1 MEVRAMRRG
10 LMLWNPFA
18 EIERIR
24 REFDR
29 LLEELVPRE
38 EGERLFAPVVDVY
51 ETDQDLVV
59 KAELPGVKK
68 ENVEV
73 SIRDNALHIKGE
85 KKEEKEEKTETYHR
99 VERVYGKFE
108 RVIPLPT
115 DVKVEAAKAEFKDGV
130 LEIRIPKAE
139 GSKEK
144 KIEIS

>member
-1 MEVRAMRRG
+1 MRRG
-10 LMLWNPFA
+10 LTLWSPFG

-24 REFDR
+24 REFDK

-38 EGERLFAPVVDVY
+38 EGEKFFAPAVDVY
-51 ETDQDLVV
+51 ETDQELVV

-73 SIRDNALHIKGE
+73 SIRDNALCIKGE
-85 KKEEKEEKTETYHR
+85 KKEEKEEKRDTYHR

-108 RVIPLPT
+108 RVIPLP
-115 DVKVEAAKAEFKDGV
+115 VEAKVESARAEFKDGV

-139 GSKEK
+139 GAKER
-144 KIEIS
+144 KIEIT

>member
-1 MEVRAMRRG
+1 MRRG

-51 ETDQDLVV
+51 ETDQELVV

-73 SIRDNALHIKGE
+73 SIRDNALHIRGE

-99 VERVYGKFE
+99 VERVYGRFE
-108 RVIPLPT
+108 RVVPLPT
-115 DVKVEAAKAEFKDGV
+115 DVKVESAKAEFKDGV

-139 GSKEK
+139 GAKEK
-144 KIEIS
+144 KIEIT

>member
-1 MEVRAMRRG
+1 MRRG

-38 EGERLFAPVVDVY
+38 EGERVFAPVVDVY
-51 ETDQDLVV
+51 ETDQELVV
-59 KAELPGVKK
+59 KVELPGVKK

-73 SIRDNALHIKGE
+73 SIRDNALYIRGE

-99 VERVYGKFE
+99 VERVYGRFE
-108 RVIPLPT
+108 RVLPLPT
-115 DVKVEAAKAEFKDGV
+115 DVKVESAKAEFRDGV
-130 LEIRIPKAE
+130 LEIRIQKAE
-139 GSKEK
+139 GAKEK
-144 KIEIS
+144 KIEIA

>member
-1 MEVRAMRRG
+1 MRRG
-10 LMLWNPFA
+10 LMLWSPFA

-29 LLEELVPRE
+29 LMEELMPRE
-38 EGERLFAPVVDVY
+38 EGERVFAPVVDVY
-51 ETDQDLVV
+51 ETDQELVV

-73 SIRDNALHIKGE
+73 TIRDNALHIRGE
-85 KKEEKEEKTETYHR
+85 KKEEKEEKTESYHR

-139 GSKEK
+139 SSKEK

>member
-1 MEVRAMRRG
+1 MRRG

-85 KKEEKEEKTETYHR
+85 KKEEKEEKT
-99 VERVYGKFE
+99 G
-108 RVIPLPT
+108 LP
-115 DVKVEAAKAEFKDGV
+115 
-130 LEIRIPKAE
+130 
-139 GSKEK
+139 
-144 KIEIS
+144 

>member
-1 MEVRAMRRG
+1 MRRS
-10 LMLWNPFA
+10 LMVWSPFA

-29 LLEELVPRE
+29 LLEELLPRE
-38 EGERLFAPVVDVY
+38 EGERVFAPALDLY

-59 KAELPGVKK
+59 KMELPGVKK

-73 SIRDNALHIKGE
+73 SIRDNSLHIRGE
-85 KKEEKEEKTETYHR
+85 KKEEKEEKTEAYHR

-108 RVIPLPT
+108 RVIPLPAY
-115 DVKVEAAKAEFKDGV
+115 VKVDAAKAEFKDGV

-139 GSKEK
+139 EAKEK
-144 KIEIS
+144 KLEIL

>member
-1 MEVRAMRRG
+1 MRRG
-10 LMLWNPFA
+10 LMLWNPFV
-18 EIERIR
+18 EVERIR

-29 LLEELVPRE
+29 LLEELMPRE
-38 EGERLFAPVVDVY
+38 EAERVFAPVVDVY

-68 ENVEV
+68 ENLEV
-73 SIRDNALHIKGE
+73 SIRDNALYIKGE

-99 VERVYGKFE
+99 VERVYGRFE
-108 RVIPLPT
+108 RTIPLPT
-115 DVKVEAAKAEFKDGV
+115 DVKLESAKAEFKDGV

-139 GSKEK
+139 GAKEK

>member
-1 MEVRAMRRG
+1 MRRG
-10 LMLWNPFA
+10 LMLWSPFA

-29 LLEELVPRE
+29 LMEELMPRE
-38 EGERLFAPVVDVY
+38 EGERVFAPVVDVY
-51 ETDQDLVV
+51 ETDQELVV

-73 SIRDNALHIKGE
+73 TIRDNALHIRGE

>member
-1 MEVRAMRRG
+1 MRRG
-10 LMLWNPFA
+10 LMLWSPFA

-29 LLEELVPRE
+29 LMEELMPRE
-38 EGERLFAPVVDVY
+38 EGERVFAPVVDVY
-51 ETDQDLVV
+51 ETDQELVV

-73 SIRDNALHIKGE
+73 TIRDNALHIRGE

-139 GSKEK
+139 SSKEK

>member
-1 MEVRAMRRG
+1 MRRG

-29 LLEELVPRE
+29 LLEELVPIE

>member
-1 MEVRAMRRG
+1 MRRG

-139 GSKEK
+139 SSKEK

>member
-1 MEVRAMRRG
+1 MRRG
-10 LMLWNPFA
+10 LMLWSPFA

-29 LLEELVPRE
+29 LMEELMPRE
-38 EGERLFAPVVDVY
+38 EGERVFAPVVDVY
-51 ETDQDLVV
+51 ETDQELVV

-73 SIRDNALHIKGE
+73 TIRDNALHIRGE

-108 RVIPLPT
+108 RVRPLPT

-139 GSKEK
+139 SSKEK

>member
-1 MEVRAMRRG
+1 MRRG

>member
-1 MEVRAMRRG
+1 MRRG

-29 LLEELVPRE
+29 LFEELMPRE
-38 EGERLFAPVVDVY
+38 EGERLFAPAVDVY
-51 ETDQDLVV
+51 ETDQELVV

-73 SIRDNALHIKGE
+73 SIRDNALHIRGE

-108 RVIPLPT
+108 RVIPLPV
-115 DVKVEAAKAEFKDGV
+115 DVKVEAAKAEFKDGL

-139 GSKEK
+139 ESKER

>member
-1 MEVRAMRRG
+1 MRRG

-29 LLEELVPRE
+29 LFEELIPRE
-38 EGERLFAPVVDVY
+38 EGEKLFAPAVDVY
-51 ETDQDLVV
+51 ETDQELVV

-73 SIRDNALHIKGE
+73 SIRDNALHIRGE

-108 RVIPLPT
+108 RVIPLPV
-115 DVKVEAAKAEFKDGV
+115 DVKVEAAKAEFKDGL

-139 GSKEK
+139 ESKER

>member
-1 MEVRAMRRG
+1 MRRG
-10 LMLWNPFA
+10 LMVWNPFA

-38 EGERLFAPVVDVY
+38 EGERVFAPVVDVY
-51 ETDQDLVV
+51 ETDQELVV

-73 SIRDNALHIKGE
+73 SIRDNALYIRGE
-85 KKEEKEEKTETYHR
+85 KKEEREEKTKAYHR
-99 VERVYGKFE
+99 VERVYGRFE
-108 RVIPLPT
+108 RVLPLPT
-115 DVKVEAAKAEFKDGV
+115 DVKVESAKAEFKDGV

-139 GSKEK
+139 GAKER
-144 KIEIS
+144 KIEIT

>member
-1 MEVRAMRRG
+1 MRRG
-10 LMLWNPFA
+10 LMLWSPFA

-29 LLEELVPRE
+29 LMEELMPRE
-38 EGERLFAPVVDVY
+38 EGERVFAPVVDVY
-51 ETDQDLVV
+51 ETDQELVV

-73 SIRDNALHIKGE
+73 TIRDNALHIRGE

-115 DVKVEAAKAEFKDGV
+115 DVKVEAAKADFGNKDTKG
-130 LEIRIPKAE
+130 
-139 GSKEK
+139 
-144 KIEIS
+144 

>member
-1 MEVRAMRRG
+1 MRRG

-24 REFDR
+24 RDFDR

-38 EGERLFAPVVDVY
+38 EGERVFAPVVDVY
-51 ETDQDLVV
+51 ETDQELVV

-73 SIRDNALHIKGE
+73 SIRDNALHIRGE

-99 VERVYGKFE
+99 VERVYGRFE
-108 RVIPLPT
+108 RVVPLPT
-115 DVKVEAAKAEFKDGV
+115 DVKVESAKAEFKDGV

-139 GSKEK
+139 GAKEK
-144 KIEIS
+144 KIEIT

>member
-1 MEVRAMRRG
+1 MRRG

-29 LLEELVPRE
+29 LLDELVPRE
-38 EGERLFAPVVDVY
+38 EGERVFAPVVDVY
-51 ETDQDLVV
+51 ETDQELVV
-59 KAELPGVKK
+59 KVELPGVKK

-73 SIRDNALHIKGE
+73 SIRDNALYIRGE

-99 VERVYGKFE
+99 VERVYGRFE
-108 RVIPLPT
+108 RVLPLPT
-115 DVKVEAAKAEFKDGV
+115 DVKVESAKAEFKDGV

-139 GSKEK
+139 SSQEK
-144 KIEIS
+144 KIEIT